1 MTSEWYQFGVAVGIT
16 EEVLNKYHGYASE
29 ECIVEVLDY
38 WLRNNDSKPTW
49 KDVAEGLRVIS
60 LNQLADDILKVYT
73 TGNIIYYN

>member
-1 MTSEWYQFGVAVGIT
+1 MTSEWYQFGVAVGIA
-16 EEVLNKYHGYASE
+16 EEVLNKYCGYASE

-60 LNQLADDILKVYT
+60 LNQLAEDILKVYT
-73 TGNIIYYN
+73 TGNII